1 MDRLQ
6 DRYKPP
12 EILRR
17 TQYRTYQT
25 RLAQAWRPRQVDS
38 SSHRS
43 VSLRTLF
50 PNAKFIGT
58 EDITCQACDQY
69 PDAQLENWVFAAGL
83 NTWASPEQEVLQAQ
97 ANGAIGIL
105 TEQYLPTP
113 VPQCIVENIQ
123 DALGEL
129 SMQLAG
135 NPCEKILTI
144 GVVGTHGK
152 TTASLMIASM
162 LKKIG
167 KSVAYHT
174 SLGGS
179 TGRQTGLVAEATAD
193 ALCLAEWLKQ
203 SVSEKTPAAIL
214 ELTDEM
220 LQSHAAAGIQFDVL
234 VFTSL
239 RRTQRCDTLQ
249 ARGIENA
256 MSRLLGQLKEHGV
269 VVCNADD
276 ARLNRWANR
285 SCPDAIRYGLDADAD
300 IQGRRLSSLQGE
312 QTLMLSAG
320 HSIAPLTSSILGD
333 HNARHM
339 LCAVAV
345 GYSLGLE
352 LYETVCGVERLQRIP
367 GRMQRVAVEF
377 DRKVFVDE
385 ADQPDRLAVA
395 LHSLS
400 KDGTPVICVA
410 EVPDAATPEQLAAYG
425 RVLERSA
432 SFVILTQ
439 CRKSVRFGQKAV
451 WQVLD
456 GCERPAAVQIVPNR
470 LAAIELAIRSSR
482 PGEAILLAGW
492 GAGRWTNDQGNEGR
506 CDLDVATHL
515 LREFANEP
523 PCQTIAMESPITK
536 TPSLKIYR
544 GKAG

>member
-1 MDRLQ
+1 MG
-6 DRYKPP
+6 
-12 EILRR
+12 
-17 TQYRTYQT
+17 
-25 RLAQAWRPRQVDS
+25 A
-38 SSHRS
+38 
-43 VSLRTLF
+43 
-50 PNAKFIGT
+50 
-58 EDITCQACDQY
+58 EDIACQSCEQY
-69 PDAQLENWVFAAGL
+69 PDAQLQNWVFAAGL
-83 NTWASPEQEVLQAQ
+83 NNWASPEQEVLQAQ

-113 VPQCIVENIQ
+113 VPQCIVPNIQ
-123 DALGEL
+123 DAYGKL
-129 SMQLAG
+129 SIQLAG
-135 NPCEKILTI
+135 KPCDKILTI

-179 TGRQTGLVAEATAD
+179 TGRQTGLVAESTAD

-220 LQSHAAAGIQFDVL
+220 LQSHAAAGIEFDVL

-276 ARLNRWANR
+276 ARLNRWVNR
-285 SCPDAIRYGLDADAD
+285 SCPEAIRYGIDADAD
-300 IQGRRLSSLQGE
+300 VQAKRLQSLQGE
-312 QTLMLSAG
+312 QSMMIAAG
-320 HSIAPLTSSILGD
+320 SCVAPLTSTILGD

-352 LYETVCGVERLQRIP
+352 LYETVCGIERLQRIP
-367 GRMQRVAVEF
+367 GRLQRVAVES
-377 DRKVFVDE
+377 DRTVYVDL

-400 KDGTPVICVA
+400 KDGTPVTCVA

-432 SFVILTQ
+432 SYVILTQ
-439 CRKSVRFGQKAV
+439 CRRSVRFGQKAV

-456 GCERPAAVQIVPNR
+456 GCERPASVQIVPNR
-470 LAAIELAIRSSR
+470 QAAIDLAIRSSR

-492 GAGRWTNDQGNEGR
+492 GADRWTNDQTKESR
-506 CDLDVATHL
+506 CDLDVATQL
-515 LREFANEP
+515 LREFVSEP
-523 PCQTIAMESPITK
+523 PCRAIALE
-536 TPSLKIYR
+536 TPSLAAPILKIYR

>member
-1 MDRLQ
+1 
-6 DRYKPP
+6 
-12 EILRR
+12 
-17 TQYRTYQT
+17 
-25 RLAQAWRPRQVDS
+25 VDCS
-38 SSHRS
+38 SYLSI
-43 VSLRTLF
+43 SLKSLF
-50 PNAKFIGT
+50 PNAKFIGAD
-58 EDITCQACDQY
+58 DILCGACDQH
-69 PDAQLENWVFAAGL
+69 PDAQLHDWVFAAGL
-83 NTWASPEQEVLQAQ
+83 NSWASPEKEVLLAQ
-97 ANGAIGIL
+97 AHGAIGVL
-105 TEQYLPTP
+105 TEQYLPTSL
-113 VPQCIVENIQ
+113 PQCIVPNVQ
-123 DALGEL
+123 DALGKL
-129 SMQLAG
+129 SMHLAG
-135 NPCEKILTI
+135 EPCNKILTI

-152 TTASLMIASM
+152 TTASLLIASM

-179 TGRQTGLVAEATAD
+179 TGQQNGLIADASAD
-193 ALCLAEWLKQ
+193 ALSLAEWLKQ
-203 SVSEKTPAAIL
+203 SVSENTPAAIL

-220 LQSHAAAGIQFDVL
+220 LQSHATAGLEFDVL

-276 ARLNRWANR
+276 ARLNRWADR
-285 SCPDAIRYGLDADAD
+285 SCPNAIRYGLDAEAD
-300 IQGRRLSSLQGE
+300 VQGRRLCSNSGE
-312 QTLMLSAG
+312 QTMMLSAG
-320 HSIAPLTSSILGD
+320 NCIAPLTSCILGD

-367 GRMQRVAVEF
+367 GRMQRVAIDHDF
-377 DRKVFVDE
+377 SLYVDL

-400 KDGTPVICVA
+400 KDGTPVTCIA

-439 CRKSVRFGQKAV
+439 SRRSIRFGQKAI

-456 GCERPAAVQIVPNR
+456 GCERPAAIQIVPNR
-470 LAAIELAIRSSR
+470 RSAIELAIRSSR
-482 PGEAILLAGW
+482 PGDAILMAGW
-492 GAGRWTNDQGNEGR
+492 GANRWTNDQTRESL
-506 CDLDVATHL
+506 CDLDVASEL
-515 LREFANEP
+515 LREFINETTQQDNARGLP
-523 PCQTIAMESPITK
+523 KPN
-536 TPSLKIYR
+536 TPAPSTPAPSTPALRIYR

>member
-1 MDRLQ
+1 MDNSCYLS
-6 DRYKPP
+6 
-12 EILRR
+12 I
-17 TQYRTYQT
+17 
-25 RLAQAWRPRQVDS
+25 
-38 SSHRS
+38 
-43 VSLRTLF
+43 SLKSLF

-58 EDITCQACDQY
+58 DDIQCQACDQY
-69 PDAQLENWVFAAGL
+69 PDAPLKNWVFAAGF
-83 NTWASPEQEVLQAQ
+83 NPWASPEKEILQAQ
-97 ANGAIGIL
+97 AHGAIGVL

-113 VPQCIVENIQ
+113 IPQCIVPNVQ
-123 DALGEL
+123 DALGKL
-129 SMQLAG
+129 SMHLAG
-135 NPCEKILTI
+135 NPCQKILTI

-152 TTASLMIASM
+152 TTASLLIASM

-174 SLGGS
+174 TLGGS
-179 TGRQTGLVAEATAD
+179 TGKQTGLIAQASDD
-193 ALCLAEWLKQ
+193 ALTLADWLKQ

-220 LQSHAAAGIQFDVL
+220 LQSHAAAGIEFDVL

-239 RRTQRCDTLQ
+239 RRNQRCDTLQ

-256 MSRLLGQLKEHGV
+256 MGRLLGQLKEHGV

-285 SCPDAIRYGLDADAD
+285 SCPQAIRYGIDADAD
-300 IQGRRLSSLQGE
+300 VQARRLRSLPGE

-320 HSIAPLTSSILGD
+320 NSVAPLTSTLLGD

-352 LYETVCGVERLQRIP
+352 LYETVCGVERLERVP
-367 GRMQRVAVEF
+367 GRMQRVP
-377 DRKVFVDE
+377 VDHHANVYVDS
-385 ADQPDRLAVA
+385 ADQADRLAVA
-395 LHSLS
+395 LHAIT
-400 KDGTPVICVA
+400 KNGTPVTCVA

-432 SFVILTQ
+432 SYVILTQ
-439 CRKSVRFGQKAV
+439 SRRSIRFGQKAV

-456 GCERPAAVQIVPNR
+456 GCEYPASIQIVPNR
-470 LAAIELAIRSSR
+470 QAAIELAIRSSR
-482 PGEAILLAGW
+482 AGEAILLAGW
-492 GAGRWTNDQGNEGR
+492 GADRWTNDQTKEGR
-506 CDLDVATHL
+506 CDLEVAAEL
-515 LREFANEP
+515 LREFANETTYEP
-523 PCQTIAMESPITK
+523 KLAELPAVQSPT
-536 TPSLKIYR
+536 LRIYR